1 MKILGV
7 CASPRKGQ
15 TSFVA
20 LEAALNAAREATPGV
35 ETQLVEL
42 AGQQVNGCLACGK
55 CTKKVT
61 CSQDDYMGELLPLLM
76 QKDLGGLILASPVYL
91 GCMTSQAKAFLDRC
105 VPLRRN
111 GFLLRNKVGG
121 AIAVG
126 GMRNGGQSLVLQ
138 QIHAAMLVQ
147 DMVVVSDGQPTSHF
161 GGTGFSGMEG
171 GMKADE
177 FGLATATNLGRRVVE
192 VAAKLMA

>member
-7 CASPRKGQ
+7 CASPRKRK
-15 TSFVA
+15 TSHDALSAA
-20 LEAALNAAREATPGV
+20 LESARDFVPGV
-35 ETQLVEL
+35 ETHLVEL
-42 AGQQVNGCLACGK
+42 AGQKLNGCLACGK
-55 CTKKVT
+55 CLKEFR
-61 CSQDDYMGELLPLLM
+61 CSQDDYMSELLPLLT
-76 QKDLGGLILASPVYL
+76 QEDLGGIIISSPVYL
-91 GCMTSQAKAFLDRC
+91 GCMTAQAKAFLDRC

-121 AIAVG
+121 AVAVG
-126 GMRNGGQSLVLQ
+126 GVRNGGQSLVLQ

-147 DMVVVSDGQPTSHF
+147 DMIVVSDGQPTSHF

-171 GMKADE
+171 GMKSDE
-177 FGLATATNLGRRVVE
+177 FGLATAAGVGRRVAE

>member
-1 MKILGV
+1 ME
-7 CASPRKGQ
+7 ASLAAAK
-15 TSFVA
+15 
-20 LEAALNAAREATPGV
+20 EAAPGV

-42 AGQQVNGCLACGK
+42 AGKQVNGCLACGK
-55 CTKKVT
+55 CMKEVT
-61 CSQDDYMGELLPLLM
+61 CSQDDFMGELLPLLM

-91 GCMTSQAKAFLDRC
+91 GCMTAQAKAFLDRC

-111 GFLLRNKVGG
+111 GFLLRNIVGG

-126 GMRNGGQSLVLQ
+126 GMRNGGQTVTLQ

-147 DMVVVSDGQPTSHF
+147 DMIVVGDGKPTSHF

-171 GMKADE
+171 GIVADE
-177 FGLATATNLGRRVVE
+177 FGLATAVNLGRRVAG

>member
-1 MKILGV
+1 MRILGI

-15 TSFVA
+15 ASYTALSMA
-20 LEAALNAAREATPGV
+20 LEAAKDAAPGV

-42 AGQQVNGCLACGK
+42 AGNQVNGCLACGK
-55 CTKKVT
+55 CLKEVR
-61 CSQDDYMGELLPLLM
+61 CSQDDYMSELLPLLT
-76 QKDLGGLILASPVYL
+76 QKDLGGVIISSPVYL

-111 GFLLRNKVGG
+111 GFLLRDKVGG

-126 GMRNGGQSLVLQ
+126 GVRNGGQSLVLQ

-147 DMVVVSDGQPTSHF
+147 DMIVVSDGQPTSHF
-161 GGTGFSGMEG
+161 GGTGFSGIEG
-171 GMKADE
+171 GMNGDE
-177 FGLATATNLGRRVVE
+177 FGLSTAAGLGKRVAE
-192 VAAKLMA
+192 VASKLMA

>member
-1 MKILGV
+1 MKILGI
-7 CASPRKGQ
+7 CASPRRRQ
-15 TSFVA
+15 TSYTA
-20 LEAALNAAREATPGV
+20 LQAALDAAKEAVEGV
-35 ETQLVEL
+35 ETQLVEM
-42 AGQQVNGCLACGK
+42 AGKQVNGCLACGK
-55 CTKKVT
+55 CLKEVR
-61 CSQDDYMGELLPLLM
+61 CSQDDDMSDLLTLLT
-76 QKDLGGLILASPVYL
+76 QKDLGGVIIASPVYL
-91 GCMTSQAKAFLDRC
+91 GCMSSQAKAFLDRT

-161 GGTGFSGMEG
+161 GGTGFSGGEG
-171 GMKADE
+171 GMKGDE
-177 FGLATATNLGRRVVE
+177 FGLSTARGLGRRVAE

>member
-7 CASPRKGQ
+7 CASPRKGK
-15 TSFVA
+15 TSYTA
-20 LEAALNAAREATPGV
+20 LSAALDAAKNAAPGV

-55 CTKKVT
+55 CAKELR
-61 CSQDDYMGELLPLLM
+61 CAQDDYMNELLPLLS
-76 QKDLGGLILASPVYL
+76 QKDLGGVIVSSPVYL
-91 GCMTSQAKAFLDRC
+91 GCMTAQAKAFLDRC

-111 GFLLRNKVGG
+111 GFLLRDKVGG

-126 GMRNGGQSLVLQ
+126 GVRNGGQSLVLQ
-138 QIHAAMLVQ
+138 QIHMAMLVH

-161 GGTGFSGMEG
+161 GGTGFSGMDG
-171 GMKADE
+171 GMKADK
-177 FGLATATNLGRRVVE
+177 FGLTTAAGVGKRVTE
-192 VAAKLMA
+192 LAARLMA

>member
-1 MKILGV
+1 MRILGV
-7 CASPRKGQ
+7 CASPRRGQ
-15 TSFVA
+15 TSFTA
-20 LEAALNAAREATPGV
+20 LETALAAAQEIVPGI

-55 CTKKVT
+55 CLKEVR
-61 CSQDDYMGELLPLLM
+61 CSQDDYMDELLPLLT
-76 QKDLGGLILASPVYL
+76 QKDLGGIIIASPVYL
-91 GCMTSQAKAFLDRC
+91 GCMTSQAKAFLDRT

-126 GMRNGGQSLVLQ
+126 GVRNGGQSLVLQ

-161 GGTGFSGMEG
+161 GGTGFSGIEG
-171 GMKADE
+171 GMKNDE
-177 FGLATATNLGRRVVE
+177 FGLATAANLGRRVAG

>member
-15 TSFVA
+15 TSYVA
-20 LEAALNAAREATPGV
+20 LNTALESAEKAVPGV

-42 AGQQVNGCLACGK
+42 AGQKLNGCLACGK
-55 CTKKVT
+55 CMKEVR
-61 CSQDDYMGELLPLLM
+61 CAQDDYMNELLPLLS
-76 QKDLGGLILASPVYL
+76 QKDLGGIIISSPVYL
-91 GCMTSQAKAFLDRC
+91 GCMTAQAKAFLDRC

-111 GFLLRNKVGG
+111 GFLLGNKVGG

-126 GMRNGGQSLVLQ
+126 GVRNGGQSLVLQ
-138 QIHAAMLVQ
+138 QIHAAMLVH
-147 DMVVVSDGQPTSHF
+147 DMIVVSDGQPTSHF
-161 GGTGFSGMEG
+161 GGTGFSGMDG

-177 FGLATATNLGRRVVE
+177 FGLATAAGVGKRVAE

>member
-15 TSFVA
+15 TSFTA
-20 LEAALNAAREATPGV
+20 LQAALNAAQDAVSGV

-42 AGQQVNGCLACGK
+42 AGKKLNGCLACGK
-55 CTKKVT
+55 CSKEVR
-61 CSQDDYMGELLPLLM
+61 CAQDDFMNELLPLLT
-76 QKDLGGLILASPVYL
+76 QKDLGGVILASPVYL
-91 GCMTSQAKAFLDRC
+91 GCMAAQAKAFLDRT

-126 GMRNGGQSLVLQ
+126 GVRNGGQSLVLQ

-161 GGTGFSGMEG
+161 GGTGFSGGEG
-171 GMKADE
+171 GIKGDE
-177 FGLATATNLGRRVVE
+177 FGLATASGLGRRVAQ